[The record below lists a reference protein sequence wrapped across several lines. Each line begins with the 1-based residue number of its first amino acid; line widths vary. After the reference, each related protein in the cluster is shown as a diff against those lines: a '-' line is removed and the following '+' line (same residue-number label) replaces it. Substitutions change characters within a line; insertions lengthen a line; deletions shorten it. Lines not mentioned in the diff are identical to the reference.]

1 MRCPKCGYIS
11 FDHLEN
17 CLKCK
22 KPIKGISNELTG
34 AVHNVA
40 VPTFLRFGPGSDEEA
55 EAAQAASDFV
65 DTEDMLIDDEISDPD
80 LDILLDEEERETDE
94 ISFDFSVDDESGD
107 EEITLDPGQ
116 GIDFNLP
123 DDDEV
128 GAEASENEG
137 ELSLDFSDFEFDSEE
152 LTGDGGED
160 EADERPALVI
170 EKELP
175 PELSDISDLDKPAPA
190 EVAEQPA
197 DAEDDADLD
206 LNLDLDLDLD
216 FGLAEDDEA
225 AAEPVGQRATAT
237 VSAEAQEEK
246 SELEE
251 LSLDDLDLSLDLS
264 EPESEEKPAK
274 DKREADE
281 ELSFDLDLGDLDL
294 DLK

>member
-40 VPTFLRFGPGSDEEA
+40 VPTFLRFGPGTEEEA
-55 EAAQAASDFV
+55 DAAQAAGDFV
-65 DTEDMLIDDEISDPD
+65 DTEDMLIDEEISDPD
-80 LDILLDEEERETDE
+80 LDILLDEEEKEADE
-94 ISFDFSVDDESGD
+94 MSFDFSADEESVDDEISL
-107 EEITLDPGQ
+107 EMGQ

-123 DDDEV
+123 DD
-128 GAEASENEG
+128 EAGVEQSENED
-137 ELSLDFSDFEFDSEE
+137 ELSLDFSDFAFDSEE
-152 LTGDGGED
+152 MTADDGTD
-160 EADERPALVI
+160 EADEPPALVI

-190 EVAEQPA
+190 EVVEQPA
-197 DAEDDADLD
+197 VAEEEADLD
-206 LNLDLDLDLD
+206 LHLDLDLDLD
-216 FGLAEDDEA
+216 FGLAEDEQPAVEPAGQKATEA
-225 AAEPVGQRATAT
+225 
-237 VSAEAQEEK
+237 VSVEAQEEK

-274 DKREADE
+274 DKIEADE